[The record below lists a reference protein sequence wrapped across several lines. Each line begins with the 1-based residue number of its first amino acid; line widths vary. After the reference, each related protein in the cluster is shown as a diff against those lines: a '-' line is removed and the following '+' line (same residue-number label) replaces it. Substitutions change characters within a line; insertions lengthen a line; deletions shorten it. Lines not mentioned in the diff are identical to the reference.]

1 MYVLSGCDMLPAVC
15 AEKEKTGEKRKNQIN
30 QAKHLKNLQLRLND
44 RVSKMNRDIS
54 SPNFI

>member
-1 MYVLSGCDMLPAVC
+1 MLPALC